1 MQHNKDKYTL
11 KSTLLALFLL
21 CKMCELKK
29 AYVCFL
35 RERLFPDEGIVCV
48 FHRRSSSLLWKLSSG
63 KCTRN
68 VLQPQQNESR
78 QSHACGQNSFLLWM
92 LHTQEQIK
100 DGQRSG
106 EGEKEGV
113 KEGEKRGGEG
123 HVERKRERKI
133 HDY

>member
-1 MQHNKDKYTL
+1 MR
-11 KSTLLALFLL
+11 AL
-21 CKMCELKK
+21 C
-29 AYVCFL
+29 AYFIAEAL
-35 RERLFPDEGIVCV
+35 
-48 FHRRSSSLLWKLSSG
+48 LSSG
-63 KCTRN
+63 SFPQESAQGTS
-68 VLQPQQNESR
+68 LQPQQDESR